1 MSPLLEKLRRS
12 RETNV
17 EVGGHNFTIKRPTD
31 FDLGE
36 LADVGYT
43 AKEVL
48 KKFVVDWPGMQEIDI
63 IPGGDPIPVKFDAD
77 VFVEW
82 VSEQKETWTF
92 LRDQIWE
99 LYTEHNKALETAL
112 GEQGTGSNPPG
123 SRAASKD
130 SIQDGNQAA

>member
-36 LADVGYT
+36 LAEVGYT

-63 IPGGDPIPVKFDAD
+63 IPGGDPILVKFDAD
-77 VFVEW
+77 VFAEW

-112 GEQGTGSNPPG
+112 GEQGNGSNPPVSQPMLTG
-123 SRAASKD
+123 SS
-130 SIQDGNQAA
+130 QDGNPPA